1 MNQMDIWI
9 NITKFDKIV
18 CRDSVWWYSWKN
30 YNKNCKKMP
39 FRIGMFNVDVNDIPK
54 QVDAIED

>member
-1 MNQMDIWI
+1 MDIWI
-9 NITKFDKIV
+9 NITKFNKIV
-18 CRDSVWWYSWKN
+18 CPKSKLKHSSKN